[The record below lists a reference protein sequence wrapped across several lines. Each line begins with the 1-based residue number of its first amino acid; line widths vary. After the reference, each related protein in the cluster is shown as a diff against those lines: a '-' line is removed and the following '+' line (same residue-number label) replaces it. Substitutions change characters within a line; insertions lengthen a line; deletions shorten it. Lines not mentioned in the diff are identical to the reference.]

1 MTLLVWKRML
11 LRKASSLSGN
21 GDSLAIICVFYIFC
35 IYSKII
41 ENTYYILEK

>member
-1 MTLLVWKRML
+1 ML

-21 GDSLAIICVFYIFC
+21 GDSLAIIYVFYIF